1 MALKTYP
8 MRVEEQIWRQAK
20 AKAALEGITLRESIE
35 RLLKG
40 WIDGKL
46 KINEK

>member
-20 AKAALEGITLRESIE
+20 ARAALEGITLKEAIE
-35 RLLKG
+35 RLLRG
-40 WIDGKL
+40 WIEGKMEV
-46 KINEK
+46 KKK